1 MTDYE
6 EREAYLMASD
16 VWQLALR
23 GHDVGGTFEEI
34 LERFRNDIKSGE
46 LKINPPTKMEDRIVD
61 PERRYITL
69 DEIIDGLK

>member
-6 EREAYLMASD
+6 EREAGIIAND
-16 VWQLALR
+16 IWQLALR
-23 GHDVGGTFEEI
+23 GHDVGGTYEEVQ
-34 LERFRNDIKSGE
+34 ERVRNWIKSGE

>member
-6 EREAYLMASD
+6 EREAGIIAD
-16 VWQLALR
+16 DIWQLALR
-23 GHDVGGTFEEI
+23 GHDVGGTYEEVQ
-34 LERFRNDIKSGE
+34 ERVRNWIKSGE
-46 LKINPPTKMEDRIVD
+46 LKINPPIKMEDRIVD